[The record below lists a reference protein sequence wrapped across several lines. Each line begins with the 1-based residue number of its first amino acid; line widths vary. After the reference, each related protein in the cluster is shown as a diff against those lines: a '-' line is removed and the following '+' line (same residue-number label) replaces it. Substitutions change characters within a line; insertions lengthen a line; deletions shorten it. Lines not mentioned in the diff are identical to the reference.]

1 MCNLCFRKAW
11 SHWCWKLEGYIG
23 TGFLNVSCSDLFFFF
38 FSFPL
43 LPWDPLLG
51 TLRCKARLT
60 FLVLYCM
67 GDHFSR
73 CLTSN
78 SFLNRV
84 WKGTSYFGKSLP
96 EIHVCVMSVKLF
108 LCRQRLTHIFISFC
122 LTRLRLCPKSKG
134 FVFSLKGK
142 KQSLTLPR
150 DPWITFVSLA
160 LQGDCLFLLQSN
172 GEVFVFMSEEKQE
185 WSSCFCLFPQVIQG

>member
-23 TGFLNVSCSDLFFFF
+23 TGFLNVSCSDLSF

-78 SFLNRV
+78 GFLNRV

-96 EIHVCVMSVKLF
+96 ETHVCVMSVKRF

-122 LTRLRLCPKSKG
+122 LTRLRLHPKPKG

-142 KQSLTLPR
+142 KQSSTLPR

-160 LQGDCLFLLQSN
+160 L
-172 GEVFVFMSEEKQE
+172 
-185 WSSCFCLFPQVIQG
+185 